1 MIGQRT
7 LLSLLIVVASASFTG
22 CRSHLDNIANE
33 RVQPNIG
40 YLDGKYKVC
49 RENCPVPTPKELD
62 DSVPAETLVY
72 ELMKRTVPIPMQI
85 PQQAVQP
92 APQPQPLAEVIDT
105 PIESPIAISTFNIY
119 FDFGMSK
126 PNKEGRK
133 ELRRLVKSADLNKTT
148 QIELVGKTDDIGT
161 KNFNRKLAYKR
172 ALYVETWLKAHGV
185 NAQIT
190 ISVKEECCRMAPYD
204 KLETSLKEKR
214 KVVIFNKGTEK

>member
-1 MIGQRT
+1 MIGHRT
-7 LLSLLIVVASASFTG
+7 SLSLLIVVASASFTG
-22 CRSHLDNIANE
+22 CRSHLDNIADE
-33 RVQPNIG
+33 IVQPNIG

-72 ELMKRTVPIPMQI
+72 ELMKKAVPIPLAQPVAQPEPQ
-85 PQQAVQP
+85 PQQAVVE
-92 APQPQPLAEVIDT
+92 A
-105 PIESPIAISTFNIY
+105 PIAIPTFDIY

-126 PNKEGRK
+126 PNNEGKK
-133 ELRRLVKSADLNKTT
+133 ELRRFVNSVDLREAT
-148 QIELVGKTDDIGT
+148 QIELVGKTDDIGS

-190 ISVKEECCRMAPYD
+190 ISAKEECCRVAPYN
-204 KLETSLKEKR
+204 KRELTLKAMRRVSITSHH
-214 KVVIFNKGTEK
+214 

>member
-1 MIGQRT
+1 MIGHRT
-7 LLSLLIVVASASFTG
+7 SLSLLIVVASASFTG
-22 CRSHLDNIANE
+22 CRSHLENIADE

-72 ELMKRTVPIPMQI
+72 ELMKKAVPIPLAQPVSQPE
-85 PQQAVQP
+85 PQPEPEPQPKQAV
-92 APQPQPLAEVIDT
+92 
-105 PIESPIAISTFNIY
+105 IEAPIAIPTFDIY

-126 PNKEGRK
+126 PNKEGKK
-133 ELRRLVKSADLNKTT
+133 ELRRFVNSVDLREAT

-190 ISVKEECCRMAPYD
+190 ITAKEECCRVAPYN
-204 KLETSLKEKR
+204 KRELTLKAMRRVSITSHH
-214 KVVIFNKGTEK
+214 

>member
-1 MIGQRT
+1 MIGHRT
-7 LLSLLIVVASASFTG
+7 SLSLLIVVASASFTG
-22 CRSHLDNIANE
+22 CRSHLDNIADE

-72 ELMKRTVPIPMQI
+72 ELMKKAVPIPLAQPVSQPEPQPEPQLQ
-85 PQQAVQP
+85 PQQAV
-92 APQPQPLAEVIDT
+92 
-105 PIESPIAISTFNIY
+105 IEAPIAIPTFDIY

-126 PNKEGRK
+126 PNKEGKK
-133 ELRRLVKSADLNKTT
+133 ELRRFVNSVDLREAT

-190 ISVKEECCRMAPYD
+190 VSAKEECCRVAPYN
-204 KLETSLKEKR
+204 KRELTLKAMRRVSITSHH
-214 KVVIFNKGTEK
+214 

>member
-1 MIGQRT
+1 MIGHRT
-7 LLSLLIVVASASFTG
+7 SLSLLIVVASASFTG
-22 CRSHLDNIANE
+22 CRSHLDNIADE

-72 ELMKRTVPIPMQI
+72 ELLKRSVPIPLAQPVSQPEPQ
-85 PQQAVQP
+85 PQQAV
-92 APQPQPLAEVIDT
+92 
-105 PIESPIAISTFNIY
+105 IETPIAIPTFDIY

-126 PNKEGRK
+126 PNKEGKK
-133 ELRRLVKSADLNKTT
+133 ELRRFVNSVDLREAT
-148 QIELVGKTDDIGT
+148 QIELEGKTDDIGT

-190 ISVKEECCRMAPYD
+190 ISAKEECCRVAPYN
-204 KLETSLKEKR
+204 KRELTLKAMRRVSITSHH
-214 KVVIFNKGTEK
+214 

>member
-1 MIGQRT
+1 MIGHRT
-7 LLSLLIVVASASFTG
+7 SLSLLIVVASASFTG
-22 CRSHLDNIANE
+22 CRSHLDNIADE

-72 ELMKRTVPIPMQI
+72 ELLKRSVPIPLAQPVSQPEPQ
-85 PQQAVQP
+85 PQQAV
-92 APQPQPLAEVIDT
+92 
-105 PIESPIAISTFNIY
+105 IETPIAIPTFDIY

-126 PNKEGRK
+126 PNKEGKK
-133 ELRRLVKSADLNKTT
+133 ELRRFVNSVDLSEAT
-148 QIELVGKTDDIGT
+148 QIELEGKTDDIGT

-190 ISVKEECCRMAPYD
+190 ISAKEECCRVAPYN
-204 KLETSLKEKR
+204 KRELTLKAMRRVSITSHH
-214 KVVIFNKGTEK
+214 

>member
-1 MIGQRT
+1 MIGHRT
-7 LLSLLIVVASASFTG
+7 SLSLLIVVASALFTG
-22 CRSHLDNIANE
+22 CRSHLDNIADE

-49 RENCPVPTPKELD
+49 RENCPAPTPKELD

-72 ELMKRTVPIPMQI
+72 ELLKQSVPIPLAQPVAQPEPQ
-85 PQQAVQP
+85 PQQAV
-92 APQPQPLAEVIDT
+92 
-105 PIESPIAISTFNIY
+105 IEAPIAIPTFDIY

-126 PNKEGRK
+126 PNKEGKK
-133 ELRRLVKSADLNKTT
+133 ELRRFVNSVDLREAT

-190 ISVKEECCRMAPYD
+190 VSAKEECCRVAPYN
-204 KLETSLKEKR
+204 KRELTLKAMRRVSITSHH
-214 KVVIFNKGTEK
+214 

>member
-1 MIGQRT
+1 LIGHRT
-7 LLSLLIVVASASFTG
+7 SLSLLIVVASASFTG
-22 CRSHLDNIANE
+22 CRSHLDNIADE

-72 ELMKRTVPIPMQI
+72 ELMKKAVPIPL
-85 PQQAVQP
+85 AQP
-92 APQPQPLAEVIDT
+92 VSQPEPQPQQVVIET
-105 PIESPIAISTFNIY
+105 PIAIPTFDIY

-126 PNKEGRK
+126 PNKEGKK
-133 ELRRLVKSADLNKTT
+133 ELRRFVNSVDLREAT

-190 ISVKEECCRMAPYD
+190 ISAKEECCRVAPYN
-204 KLETSLKEKR
+204 KRELTLKAMRRVSITSHH
-214 KVVIFNKGTEK
+214 

>member
-1 MIGQRT
+1 MIGHRT
-7 LLSLLIVVASASFTG
+7 SLSLLIVVASASFTG
-22 CRSHLDNIANE
+22 CRSHLDNIADE

-72 ELMKRTVPIPMQI
+72 ELMKKAVPIPLAQPVSQPEPQ
-85 PQQAVQP
+85 PQQAV
-92 APQPQPLAEVIDT
+92 
-105 PIESPIAISTFNIY
+105 IETPIAIPTFDIY

-126 PNKEGRK
+126 PNKEGKK
-133 ELRRLVKSADLNKTT
+133 ELRRFVNSVDLREAT
-148 QIELVGKTDDIGT
+148 QIELEGKTDDIGT

-190 ISVKEECCRMAPYD
+190 ISAKEECCRVAPYN
-204 KLETSLKEKR
+204 KRELTLKAMRRVSITSHH
-214 KVVIFNKGTEK
+214 

>member
-1 MIGQRT
+1 MIGHRT
-7 LLSLLIVVASASFTG
+7 SLSLLIVVASASFTG
-22 CRSHLDNIANE
+22 CRSHLDNIADE

-72 ELMKRTVPIPMQI
+72 ELLKRSVPIPLAQPVSQPEPQ
-85 PQQAVQP
+85 PQQAV
-92 APQPQPLAEVIDT
+92 
-105 PIESPIAISTFNIY
+105 IETPIAIPTFDIY

-126 PNKEGRK
+126 PNKEGKK
-133 ELRRLVKSADLNKTT
+133 ELLRFVNSVDLREAT
-148 QIELVGKTDDIGT
+148 QIELEGKTDDIGT

-190 ISVKEECCRMAPYD
+190 ISAKEECCRVAPYN
-204 KLETSLKEKR
+204 KRELTLKAMRRVSITSHH
-214 KVVIFNKGTEK
+214 

>member
-1 MIGQRT
+1 LIGHRISI
-7 LLSLLIVVASASFTG
+7 SLLIVAASASFTG
-22 CRSHLDNIANE
+22 CRSHLDNITDE
-33 RVQPNIG
+33 RARPNIG
-40 YLDGKYKVC
+40 YLDGKFKVC

-72 ELMKRTVPIPMQI
+72 ELLKRSVPIPMV
-85 PQQAVQP
+85 QQAVQP
-92 APQPQPLAEVIDT
+92 APQPQPLVEVTDT
-105 PIESPIAISTFNIY
+105 PIEPAIAIPTFDIY

-133 ELRRLVKSADLNKTT
+133 ELRRFVKSVDLRETT

-161 KNFNRKLAYKR
+161 KNFNRKLAFKR
-172 ALYVETWLKAHGV
+172 ALFVETWLKSHGV

-190 ISVKEECCRMAPYD
+190 ISAKEECCRTAPYD

>member
-1 MIGQRT
+1 MIGHRT
-7 LLSLLIVVASASFTG
+7 SLSLLIVVASALFTG
-22 CRSHLDNIANE
+22 CRSHLDNIADE

-72 ELMKRTVPIPMQI
+72 ELLKRSVPIPLAQPVAQPEPQ
-85 PQQAVQP
+85 PQQAV
-92 APQPQPLAEVIDT
+92 
-105 PIESPIAISTFNIY
+105 IEAPIAIPTFDIY

-126 PNKEGRK
+126 PNKEGKK
-133 ELRRLVKSADLNKTT
+133 ELRRFVNSVDLREAT

-190 ISVKEECCRMAPYD
+190 VSAKEECCRVAPYN
-204 KLETSLKEKR
+204 KRELTLKAMRRVSITSHH
-214 KVVIFNKGTEK
+214 

>member
-1 MIGQRT
+1 
-7 LLSLLIVVASASFTG
+7 
-22 CRSHLDNIANE
+22 LDNIADE

-72 ELMKRTVPIPMQI
+72 ELMKKAVPIPLAQPVSQPEPQPEPQLQ
-85 PQQAVQP
+85 PQQAV
-92 APQPQPLAEVIDT
+92 
-105 PIESPIAISTFNIY
+105 IEAPIAIPTFDIY

-126 PNKEGRK
+126 PNKEGKK
-133 ELRRLVKSADLNKTT
+133 ELRRFVNSVDLREAT

-190 ISVKEECCRMAPYD
+190 ISAKEECCRVAPYN
-204 KLETSLKEKR
+204 KRELTLKAMRRVSITSHH
-214 KVVIFNKGTEK
+214 

>member
-1 MIGQRT
+1 MIGHRT
-7 LLSLLIVVASASFTG
+7 SLSLLIVVASASFTG
-22 CRSHLDNIANE
+22 CRSHLDNIADE

-72 ELMKRTVPIPMQI
+72 ELLKKTVPIPLAQPVSQPKPQPEPQ
-85 PQQAVQP
+85 PQQAVIEP
-92 APQPQPLAEVIDT
+92 A
-105 PIESPIAISTFNIY
+105 IAIPTFDIY

-126 PNKEGRK
+126 PNKEGKK
-133 ELRRLVKSADLNKTT
+133 ELRRFVNSVDLREAT

-190 ISVKEECCRMAPYD
+190 ISAKEECCRVAPYN
-204 KLETSLKEKR
+204 KRELTLKAMRRVSITSHH
-214 KVVIFNKGTEK
+214 

>member
-1 MIGQRT
+1 MIGHRT
-7 LLSLLIVVASASFTG
+7 SLSLLIVVASASFTG
-22 CRSHLDNIANE
+22 CRSHLDNIADE

-72 ELMKRTVPIPMQI
+72 ELMKKAVPIPL
-85 PQQAVQP
+85 AQP
-92 APQPQPLAEVIDT
+92 VSQPEPQPQQVVIET
-105 PIESPIAISTFNIY
+105 PIAIPTFDIY

-126 PNKEGRK
+126 PNKEGKK
-133 ELRRLVKSADLNKTT
+133 ELRRFVNSVDLREAT

-190 ISVKEECCRMAPYD
+190 ISAKEECCRVAPYN
-204 KLETSLKEKR
+204 KRELTLKAMRRVSITSHH
-214 KVVIFNKGTEK
+214 

>member
-1 MIGQRT
+1 MIGHRT
-7 LLSLLIVVASASFTG
+7 SLSLLIVVASALFTG
-22 CRSHLDNIANE
+22 CRSHLDNIADE

-72 ELMKRTVPIPMQI
+72 ELLKRSVPIPLAQPVAQPEPQ
-85 PQQAVQP
+85 PQQAV
-92 APQPQPLAEVIDT
+92 
-105 PIESPIAISTFNIY
+105 IEAPIAIPTFDIY

-126 PNKEGRK
+126 PNKEGKK
-133 ELRRLVKSADLNKTT
+133 ELRRFVNSVDLREAT

-172 ALYVETWLKAHGV
+172 AMYVETWLKAHGV

-190 ISVKEECCRMAPYD
+190 VSAKEECCRVAPYN
-204 KLETSLKEKR
+204 KRELTLKAMRRVSITSHH
-214 KVVIFNKGTEK
+214 

>member
-1 MIGQRT
+1 M
-7 LLSLLIVVASASFTG
+7 
-22 CRSHLDNIANE
+22 DNIADE

-62 DSVPAETLVY
+62 VSVPAETLVY
-72 ELMKRTVPIPMQI
+72 ELLKRSVPIPLAQPVAQPEPQ
-85 PQQAVQP
+85 PQQAVVE
-92 APQPQPLAEVIDT
+92 A
-105 PIESPIAISTFNIY
+105 PIAIPTFDIY

-126 PNKEGRK
+126 PNNEGKK
-133 ELRRLVKSADLNKTT
+133 ELRRFVNSVDLREAT

-161 KNFNRKLAYKR
+161 KNFNRKLAFKR
-172 ALYVETWLKAHGV
+172 ALFVETWLKSHGV

-190 ISVKEECCRMAPYD
+190 ISAKEECCRTAPYD

>member
-1 MIGQRT
+1 LIGQRIS
-7 LLSLLIVVASASFTG
+7 LSLLIVAASASFAG
-22 CRSHLDNIANE
+22 CRSHLDNIADE
-33 RVQPNIG
+33 RVQPSIG

-72 ELMKRTVPIPMQI
+72 EFLRKTVPIP
-85 PQQAVQP
+85 
-92 APQPQPLAEVIDT
+92 PQPVVRQAPLPQPVAEVIDT
-105 PIESPIAISTFNIY
+105 PIEPPIAIPTFDIY

-126 PNKEGRK
+126 PNKEGKK
-133 ELRRLVKSADLNKTT
+133 ELRRFVNSVEQRETT

-161 KNFNRKLAYKR
+161 KNFNRKLAFKR

-190 ISVKEECCRMAPYD
+190 ISAKEECCRVAPYD
-204 KLETSLKEKR
+204 KAESSLKEKR
-214 KVVIFNKGTEK
+214 KVVIHNTGTSK

>member
-1 MIGQRT
+1 M
-7 LLSLLIVVASASFTG
+7 
-22 CRSHLDNIANE
+22 DNIADE

-72 ELMKRTVPIPMQI
+72 ELLKRSVPIPLAQPVAQPEPQPEPQ
-85 PQQAVQP
+85 PQQAV
-92 APQPQPLAEVIDT
+92 
-105 PIESPIAISTFNIY
+105 IEAPIAIPTFDIY

-126 PNKEGRK
+126 PNKEGKK
-133 ELRRLVKSADLNKTT
+133 ELLRFVNSVDQREAT

-190 ISVKEECCRMAPYD
+190 VSAKEECCRVAPYN
-204 KLETSLKEKR
+204 KRELTLKAMRRVSITSHH
-214 KVVIFNKGTEK
+214 